1 MSLPERDLV
10 EEQREGQRQRDA
22 ALAAESPRPSGG
34 MDDGTKRLA
43 LIAGGLGALLV
54 TVVGGWSLLGHR
66 PAGIPV
72 IEAPPGPMRVKPVD
86 PGGMQVM
93 GTQVAQT
100 NGPAATA
107 LAAGPEEP
115 APQALEAEVDA
126 ARQADAPAR
135 RPAPVAAPAP
145 AVAPPAPA
153 PRASIAAP
161 AAGAAADAP
170 AAAPEAPLAAAQA
183 PPTPATPAAGSYMV
197 QLAAL
202 DNEPAA
208 HAEWS
213 HLSRQAP
220 SLLDERTPVIVR
232 VPRGDKAFFRLRV
245 GGFVSLADAHQFC
258 GKAKASGIACT
269 VADF

>member
-10 EEQREGQRQRDA
+10 EEQREAQRQRDA
-22 ALAAESPRPSGG
+22 ALAGESMRPSGG

-66 PAGIPV
+66 PTGIPV
-72 IEAPPGPMRVKPVD
+72 IEAPSGPVRVKPVD

-93 GTQVAQT
+93 STQVAQT

-115 APQALEAEVDA
+115 APQALQAEVDA
-126 ARQADAPAR
+126 ARHADAPST
-135 RPAPVAAPAP
+135 RPVPGVAPAP
-145 AVAPPAPA
+145 AVAAKADTVPAPVATPPAGGITDAPVPAPA
-153 PRASIAAP
+153 RALTTTQ
-161 AAGAAADAP
+161 AAAKPVAP
-170 AAAPEAPLAAAQA
+170 
-183 PPTPATPAAGSYMV
+183 AGSYMV

-202 DNEPAA
+202 DTEPAA

-213 HLSRQAP
+213 HLSHQAP

-245 GGFVSLADAHQFC
+245 GGFVSLADAHLFC

-269 VADF
+269 VAEF

>member
-10 EEQREGQRQRDA
+10 EEQREAQRQRDA
-22 ALAAESPRPSGG
+22 ALAGESLRPSGG

-72 IEAPPGPMRVKPVD
+72 IEAPPGPVRVKPVD

-93 GTQVAQT
+93 STQVAQT

-115 APQALEAEVDA
+115 APQALQAEVDA
-126 ARQADAPAR
+126 ARHADAPPT
-135 RPAPVAAPAP
+135 RPAP
-145 AVAPPAPA
+145 
-153 PRASIAAP
+153 
-161 AAGAAADAP
+161 GGAP
-170 AAAPEAPLAAAQA
+170 AAAVAAKADTV
-183 PPTPATPAAGSYMV
+183 PTPVATPPADRITDAPVPAPAKALPATQVAAKPVVPASGSYMV

-202 DNEPAA
+202 DTEPAA

-245 GGFVSLADAHQFC
+245 GGFVSLADAHLFC

-269 VADF
+269 VAEF